1 MISARFTMIYAII
14 YFDFVPNNKEPFRP
28 LAYYSFH
35 YDSVN
40 NFLVVAFFRPGKRF
54 YNSLLRWLKQ
64 TITDTVRSDLLS

>member
-35 YDSVN
+35 CDSVN
-40 NFLVVAFFRPGKRF
+40 NLLVVAFFRPGKRF
-54 YNSLLRWLKQ
+54 YNSLPGWLKQ
-64 TITDTVRSDLLS
+64 TITDSVRSDLLS